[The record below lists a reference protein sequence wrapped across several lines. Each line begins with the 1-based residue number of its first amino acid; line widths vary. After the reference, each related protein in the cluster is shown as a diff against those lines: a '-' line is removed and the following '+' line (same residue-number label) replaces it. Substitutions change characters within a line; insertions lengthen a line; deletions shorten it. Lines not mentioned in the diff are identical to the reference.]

1 MFHCL
6 DLSVEFALLSE
17 KSRVVRINRF
27 GSAGK
32 NKTRTDNLKMFWDKS
47 QSFGTNLKMYFQN
60 LKKLLFKYEKVFC
73 PNLKMYL
80 SLLPIICK
88 KYKVCLYK
96 SRLVRINRG
105 CWARKNKTWTDRC
118 CGNRKLLEGPS
129 TSGSCWRRHHRSS
142 QPTTQ
147 PRSTQDKI
155 SSFLRRSLYFISN
168 PHSLNIYTH
177 WCFRKQKTINT
188 P

>member
-1 MFHCL
+1 MTPTIIQI
-6 DLSVEFALLSE
+6 S
-17 KSRVVRINRF
+17 
-27 GSAGK
+27 
-32 NKTRTDNLKMFWDKS
+32 
-47 QSFGTNLKMYFQN
+47 
-60 LKKLLFKYEKVFC
+60 KYIC

-105 CWARKNKTWTDRC
+105 FWAGKNKTWTDRC

-155 SSFLRRSLYFISN
+155 SSFLRRSLNFISN
-168 PHSLNIYTH
+168 PQYLQTLYPSLYQGLKRCRQQLLKHCLLRNWNSYETNKVLLHS
-177 WCFRKQKTINT
+177 CRK
-188 P
+188 

>member
-1 MFHCL
+1 MFHFL
-6 DLSVEFALLSE
+6 DLSVEFAPPVWTE

-32 NKTRTDNLKMFWDKS
+32 NKTRTNNLKMFWDKS
-47 QSFGTNLKMYFQN
+47 QMFRDKSQN
-60 LKKLLFKYEKVFC
+60 LFSKSQNVFC
-73 PNLKMYL
+73 PNLKMLLFKSEKILCPNLLMYL

-88 KYKVCLYK
+88 NSKVCLYK

-105 CWARKNKTWTDRC
+105 FWAGKIKTWTDRC

-155 SSFLRRSLYFISN
+155 SSFLRRSLYFISL
-168 PHSLNIYTH
+168 LNSPT
-177 WCFRKQKTINT
+177 
-188 P
+188 